1 MRPYIPLLGFSL
13 ALFAALGG
21 CSRQPQNAPFRDTS
35 TSRSDLAGVWKVAP
49 QSLGLIGRYSSSV
62 ATNIAFDLQLDGKV
76 LATNVPLDLG
86 TNASSLNLASGM
98 GVWEVDQK
106 YAAFQVRITL
116 QGHGQP
122 LDVREFKGKPIL
134 TLTLGDPDSG
144 EVIVF
149 SR

>member
-1 MRPYIPLLGFSL
+1 MKPFLPFLGFIL
-13 ALFAALGG
+13 ALFATLAG
-21 CSRQPQNAPFRDTS
+21 CSRKPENAPFRDAA
-35 TSRSDLAGVWKVAP
+35 TSRSDLAGIWKVAP

-86 TNASSLNLASGM
+86 TNHSSLNLVSGM
-98 GVWEVDQK
+98 GVWEVDQM
-106 YAAFQVRITL
+106 YAVFQVRITL
-116 QGHGQP
+116 QGHSQP
-122 LDVREFKGKPIL
+122 FDVREFKGKLIL

-144 EVIVF
+144 EVITF

>member
-1 MRPYIPLLGFSL
+1 MKPILLLLGFSL
-13 ALFAALGG
+13 VLFAAIGG
-21 CSRQPQNAPFRDTS
+21 CSRQPQNAPFRDAAP
-35 TSRSDLAGVWKVAP
+35 SRSDLAGVWEVAP
-49 QSLGLIGRYSSSV
+49 QSLGLVGRYSSSV
-62 ATNIAFDLQLDGKV
+62 ATNIAFDLRLDGKV